1 MGRLASPYARG
12 PLSLP
17 GGGIPHTILPTD
29 GAASTSIGGFLLL
42 SSVSVFF
49 SKRTSSPS
57 LKSGNSNQKYR
68 KGVRCAVPREVPSR
82 RDYPPL
88 APLVQIQTNL
98 FGAFNLSAHA
108 MASTSLA
115 SRLVVAAALRHRY
128 HEVSR
133 ARRRR
138 PSNACVCH
146 PAVSLPGHAS
156 HSIYLISGVRGGG
169 FSWGRLCRVFS
180 CGGRRVVWCALAR
193 DRGMG
198 WAAAAAVGAWGCC
211 RGLLFFVVY
220 SVGVH
225 PGVVYSRGVVEYD
238 WGGVRSGRRGRL
250 PLPGWEGLARSYNM
264 LQCSAGARA

>member
-211 RGLLFFVVY
+211 RGLLFC
-220 SVGVH
+220 GVLSGGA
-225 PGVVYSRGVVEYD
+225 PRGGVLSGC
-238 WGGVRSGRRGRL
+238 GGVRLGWCTIGQEGPSAAAGMGGVGSQLQHAPMQRG
-250 PLPGWEGLARSYNM
+250 
-264 LQCSAGARA
+264 GARA